1 MGKTLTNKLMM
12 ASEAVDR
19 FVFAGAVLGM
29 GGQSIGR
36 CPMAISFEI
45 ARQAR
50 GDLTVVGCNLAMS
63 MDLLVGAGLV
73 RRTECGTGNLE
84 RYGTAFR
91 WRAAAEA
98 GSITIGDYSHLAMA
112 SRFLAASLGLPFMP
126 IKSLLGSDIIETKRT
141 EGPGREVAV
150 MDNPFSDEVDPVALL
165 PALSPDV
172 SVVHA
177 QRADASGNFSIQGF
191 STHEPEMIKASKAV
205 IVSCEELVV
214 QEYFRDHP
222 AETTVPY
229 LFVDAVVVEPFG
241 AYPTSVYGH
250 YEHDREHIVEYQRL
264 ARAGGEQYQEYLRRA
279 VKETSD
285 FGGFLDWALTDEK
298 RALLIS
304 EMERM
309 Q

>member
-205 IVSCEELVV
+205 IVSCEELVGP
-214 QEYFRDHP
+214 EYFRDHP